1 MKDRIIN
8 CDMDKDKIRAE
19 ISEMLSKSIQDI
31 ISVLE
36 DELDCQKVEIE
47 SFIMKKIKESG
58 FKGIEE
64 SAFCLVA

>member
-19 ISEMLSKSIQDI
+19 ISDMLSKSIQDI

-47 SFIMKKIKESG
+47 NYIMKKIKES
-58 FKGIEE
+58 
-64 SAFCLVA
+64 